1 MYKDLTKAELE
12 NISGGS
18 QFSRWLARMFG
29 SYCGSVANQNTPNTW
44 AQMEATYGSNYHLW
58 P

>member
-12 NISGGS
+12 NISDGS
-18 QFSRWLARMFG
+18 QFSRWLAKMFG

-44 AQMEATYGSNYHLW
+44 AQMEAAYGSNYHL
-58 P
+58 